1 MTTNPNAI
9 WVIFYSFLLLIG
21 ASLSYL
27 AYSQYLQSQR
37 LLTKGIR
44 TTATV
49 IDFIETQSENN
60 TMYKPVFEFL
70 DRSQVKHTYISSIS
84 SYPAPYKIGERIKIT
99 YDPKNIENVK
109 TISFWGLYRWSVIC
123 FMIAAPFLILG
134 GSYLLYSRG

>member
-1 MTTNPNAI
+1 MTTNSNAM
-9 WVIFYSFLLLIG
+9 WVFFYAFLFLIG

-27 AYSQYLQSQR
+27 AYSQYRQTQG
-37 LLTKGIR
+37 LLAKGTK
-44 TTATV
+44 TMATV
-49 IDFIETQSENN
+49 VGFIETQSENN

-70 DRSQVKHTYISSIS
+70 DRSQIKHTYISSIS
-84 SYPAPYKIGERIKIT
+84 SYPAPYKIGDRIKIT
-99 YDPKNIENVK
+99 YNPKNSEDVK